1 MAPDGSDTGSNW
13 ATLFESLPIGAYR
26 SSPEGRML
34 RANPALAALNG
45 YASEAELLAAVGD
58 IGREWYVD
66 PLRRDE
72 FRRLLARDG
81 AVRGFV
87 SEVYRHRTREPVWV
101 SEHAVLVRDAQGE
114 ALHYEGTVEDITA
127 RVRRQRALELDKDQ
141 LRLIS
146 QQFPGVVYRTRV
158 KMGAVPRFEFVSEGV
173 RELYG
178 VEPEE
183 LMRDG
188 GLLQRMRHP
197 DDGEAVG
204 QALDDARARAAP
216 HTAQFR
222 IVRRDG
228 QVRWVMGTT
237 NLVSQGADGDVRTGV
252 ILDITAAREA
262 EQALRDSDA
271 RWKLALESLG
281 DGVWEWDFMRDEGLF
296 SGPLRE
302 AYGLPPGAWGAP
314 GRDLDARTHPDDVAS
329 MRAARQAHVEGRTP
343 VYTHEHRIRR
353 ADGRWMWVLSRGLVV
368 QRDAEGRPLR
378 MIGTHTDITERREA
392 EALRQQR
399 DRAEAANQAKSE
411 LMSRVSHELR
421 TPLNAVL
428 GFAQLLAR
436 EAGLSARHQQWVAQI
451 LASGQHLLGLVDDVL
466 ELTRV
471 QGLHF
476 GLQLQAVDLGPAF
489 DASWAMLAQSAGAAG
504 LALDRPAAPLA
515 LRVQADPK
523 RLRQVFINLLSNAV
537 KYNRPGGRIGF
548 EAEGRGPEVEFRI
561 TDSGRGIGPQDL
573 ERIFQPFERLGAE
586 QDGVPGTGL
595 GLALCRQLVDSM
607 GGTISATSTPGVGS
621 CFTVRLPAAAG

>member
-1 MAPDGSDTGSNW
+1 MEPDGRSEDGNW
-13 ATLFESLPIGAYR
+13 STLFESLPIGAYR
-26 SSPEGRML
+26 SSPQGRML

-66 PLRRDE
+66 PQRRED
-72 FRRLLARDG
+72 FRRHLVRDG

-87 SEVYRHRTREPVWV
+87 SEVYRHRTRERIWIC
-101 SEHAVLVRDAQGE
+101 EHAVLVRGAQGE
-114 ALHYEGTVEDITA
+114 PLHYEGTVEDISM
-127 RVRRQRALELDKDQ
+127 RVQQQRALEHDSDQ
-141 LRLIS
+141 LRLFAR
-146 QQFPGVVYRTRV
+146 QFPGVVFRTRV
-158 KMGAVPRFEFVSEGV
+158 EAGQAPQFEFVSDGV

-178 VEPEE
+178 VEPDEV
-183 LMRDG
+183 LRDG
-188 GLLQRMRHP
+188 SLLQRMRHP
-197 DDGEAVG
+197 EDAAAVD
-204 QALDDARARAAP
+204 QALDDARRRAAP
-216 HTAQFR
+216 QPAQFR

-228 QVRWVMGTT
+228 QLRWVIATT
-237 NLVSQGADGDVRTGV
+237 NRVSQGADGDVRVGV
-252 ILDITAAREA
+252 ILDVTAAHEA
-262 EQALRDSDA
+262 EQALRASDA

-281 DGVWEWDFMRDEGLF
+281 DGVWEWDFTRGEGQF
-296 SGPLRE
+296 SGPLCA
-302 AYGLPPGAWGAP
+302 AYGLPPGTWGGP
-314 GRDLDARTHPDDVAS
+314 GRDLDACTHPDDVAS
-329 MRAARQAHVEGRTP
+329 MRAARQAHAEGRTP
-343 VYTHEHRIRR
+343 VYTHEHRIRC

-368 QRDAEGRPLR
+368 QRDAAGAPLR

-392 EALRQQR
+392 EALRLQR
-399 DRAEAANQAKSE
+399 DRAEAANRAKSE

-436 EAGLSARHQQWVAQI
+436 EDALSPRHQPWVAQI

-476 GLQLQAVDLGPAF
+476 GLQLAAVDLGAAF
-489 DASWAMLAQSAGAAG
+489 DASWAMLAQPAAAAG
-504 LALDRPAAPLA
+504 LALDRPAVAPA
-515 LRVQADPK
+515 LQVRADPK
-523 RLRQVFINLLSNAV
+523 RLRQVLSNLLSNAV

-548 EAEGRGPEVEFRI
+548 AAEAHGPLVEFRV
-561 TDSGRGIGPQDL
+561 TDSGRGIAPDNL

-595 GLALCRQLVDSM
+595 GLALCRQLVESM
-607 GGTISATSTPGVGS
+607 GGTIAAASTPGAGS
-621 CFTVRLPAAAG
+621 CFTVRLPAADG